1 VSKTWNAY
9 LSTIRG
15 SSGLTHVLHT
25 NCLLYSHNNIECF
38 QKDSLFLR
46 SLNGYETTK
55 LLIEALEDI
64 PKNNTNS
71 FLKYKKPMTWVMSRK
86 IKNRANLAGL
96 NLMGY

>member
-1 VSKTWNAY
+1 
-9 LSTIRG
+9 
-15 SSGLTHVLHT
+15 
-25 NCLLYSHNNIECF
+25 
-38 QKDSLFLR
+38 
-46 SLNGYETTK
+46 
-55 LLIEALEDI
+55 LIEALEDI